1 MAKQLKLQH
10 SESVITHAASR
21 IYAAYIT
28 AGKVAEGQEDAWIKR
43 SIKEAL
49 KIATTTDNSV
59 ISDDEVQ
66 SLPY

>member
-1 MAKQLKLQH
+1 MAKQLKLQQ
-10 SESVITHAASR
+10 SEAVVVHAASR

-28 AGKVAEGQEDAWIKR
+28 AGKVQDGKEDEWIKR
-43 SIKEAL
+43 SIRDA
-49 KIATTTDNSV
+49 IRMAQATDDAV